1 MCVNILMQRLGITCE
16 KRNNAE
22 HCGLNTMKGCACAAQ
37 TLQTRV
43 CFPSVKDMFQDSSGV
58 QIHNNPNLMVDV
70 VDVNV
75 FLTLYFYVHT
85 SFNRPKRTD
94 LYACC
99 SGDTIN
105 LSCVLNRCL
114 MQRFSSCLLQCNL
127 CLQTDQSTHAF
138 CSGNCDI
145 CF

>member
-105 LSCVLNRCL
+105 FELCFKQMFDAAFLFLPSTMQSLSSNRPVNTC
-114 MQRFSSCLLQCNL
+114 FLLW
-127 CLQTDQSTHAF
+127 
-138 CSGNCDI
+138 
-145 CF
+145 